1 VDLEKVLDKLSKKER
16 ELITNADKALYE
28 AKRAGKDADGVPWR
42 EFSGFGR
49 FRFAALGSISSMRR
63 FHGRQREHS

>member
-28 AKRAGKDADGVPWR
+28 AKRAGKDADGMRWR
-42 EFSGFGR
+42 EVSGFGR
-49 FRFAALGSISSMRR
+49 FRFATLGFTSPDEEI
-63 FHGRQREHS
+63 